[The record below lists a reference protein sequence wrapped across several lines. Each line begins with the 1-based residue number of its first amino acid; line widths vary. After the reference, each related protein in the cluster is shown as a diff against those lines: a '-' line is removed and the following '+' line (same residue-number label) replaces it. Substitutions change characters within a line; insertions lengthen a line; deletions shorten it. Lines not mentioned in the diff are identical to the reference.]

1 MDINLSSLGGFPPI
15 FQCNKAELKIIE
27 ESKNRE
33 FTAVKSAVSI
43 KDIMMKRKENLN
55 LVKK

>member
-1 MDINLSSLGGFPPI
+1 MDENLSVLGGFPKI
-15 FQCNKAELKIIE
+15 FQCNKAELKLIQ

-43 KDIMMKRKENLN
+43 KDIMLKRKEKINI
-55 LVKK
+55 